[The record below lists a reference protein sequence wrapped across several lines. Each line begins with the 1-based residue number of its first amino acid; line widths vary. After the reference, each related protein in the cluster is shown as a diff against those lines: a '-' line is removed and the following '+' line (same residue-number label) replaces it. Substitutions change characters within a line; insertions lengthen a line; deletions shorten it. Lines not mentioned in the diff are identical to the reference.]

1 MNTKYTLRKRVLA
14 LTVILLASLSSPV
27 VNATYNASYLTPAE
41 VKKLNREIIA
51 REQALRVRRKQLLI
65 AQERKKQLKRAQLQ
79 RLQAQR
85 LQQYPATYQQ
95 AKEVPAWRRSANNQ
109 IAHSD
114 DAVLYAAK
122 TRNLTLLKQL
132 IAEGA
137 NINHKNFDGESA
149 LHIAAS
155 LGNIQMVQF
164 LVSQRANVNDRT
176 RKNWLPI
183 HHAIRF
189 NHPIVANYLIAHRA
203 SIWTKNSDGFSALDF
218 ASKSNNVHINAIAR
232 KYGR

>member
-1 MNTKYTLRKRVLA
+1 
-14 LTVILLASLSSPV
+14 
-27 VNATYNASYLTPAE
+27 
-41 VKKLNREIIA
+41 
-51 REQALRVRRKQLLI
+51 LRVRRKQLLI

-85 LQQYPATYQQ
+85 LQQYPAYQQ
-95 AKEVPAWRRSANNQ
+95 AREVPAWRKSANNQ

-137 NINHKNFDGESA
+137 NVHHKNFDGESA

-155 LGNIQMVQF
+155 LGDIQMVQY
-164 LVSQRANVNDRT
+164 LLAQKVNVNERT

-189 NHPIVANYLIAHRA
+189 NHPIVANYLIAHKA
-203 SIWTKNSDGFSALDF
+203 SIWTKNSDGFTALDF